1 MHSRE
6 GRAAATATITV
17 HCRFFA
23 LYADVLGRDELELEV
38 PDGATVADA
47 VGQLRAHLS
56 KGELLP
62 ERPLAAVNRAHAA
75 PDTPLADGDEMAL
88 LPPLAGG

>member
-1 MHSRE
+1 MHLRE

-23 LYADVLGRDELELEV
+23 RYAEALGRDEVALEV

-47 VGQLRAHLS
+47 IAQLRTNLP

-62 ERPLAAVNRAHAA
+62 ERPLAAVNREHAA
-75 PDTPLADGDEMAL
+75 PDTRLADGDEMAL